1 MEIDYEK
8 IFFAVVSTRSGFD
21 VICSRKKNRKHEK
34 KKQKKMIFNVFGLIL
49 QVSAGISMWK
59 RLVEVFSC

>member
-1 MEIDYEK
+1 MPNEHSELQKRGVKNMGGYEK
-8 IFFAVVSTRSGFD
+8 VT
-21 VICSRKKNRKHEK
+21 KNREH
-34 KKQKKMIFNVFGLIL
+34 FLNFDVFGLIF

>member
-1 MEIDYEK
+1 MGGYEQ
-8 IFFAVVSTRSGFD
+8 VT
-21 VICSRKKNRKHEK
+21 KNREN
-34 KKQKKMIFNVFGLIL
+34 FRFVDVVGLIF